1 MFGPKAL
8 NPKAALFDGE
18 ESRTRILTG
27 FLEWEIVDFAPIRWP
42 RYKAGNEYVSIGE
55 RRERCFFFLIR
66 LIIRFTTMPK
76 TLLSNCLLLS
86 LALGITVIAPGV
98 VFAQD
103 KKKKPLKSKQE
114 TITKLVDLARR
125 MRATGRYDGA
135 VAAYLKA
142 KDLAVT
148 KDLKKGL
155 VAECGEVLEFQK
167 KYKKALQI
175 YSQTR
180 QPDLEIRLL
189 IKLKFFRRAISTARL
204 YNKTRL
210 EGDAFMGL
218 GQFKEALKVYRMGN
232 HRVGEARALIFMG
245 FKDKGVKILVA
256 ERRHAQAAEVYAKL
270 KQSDLAKTQWL
281 LAKAQYEKRLVKLIN
296 EIRKYR
302 AELTPAKR
310 QKMKLR
316 PLTDLTRRIL
326 RLKLARRYRLC
337 AKSYEDL
344 AEAQEKLGN
353 TTSTKKLLSQ
363 SIKFLKMYKTTFTDN
378 GKDQFGVD
386 QIAQSDFLTR
396 IGALQKRV
404 EAP

>member
-1 MFGPKAL
+1 
-8 NPKAALFDGE
+8 
-18 ESRTRILTG
+18 
-27 FLEWEIVDFAPIRWP
+27 
-42 RYKAGNEYVSIGE
+42 
-55 RRERCFFFLIR
+55 
-66 LIIRFTTMPK
+66 MPK
-76 TLLSNCLLLS
+76 TLLSNCLLFS
-86 LALGITVIAPGV
+86 LALGLTVSAPGV
-98 VFAQD
+98 AVAQD

-270 KQSDLAKTQWL
+270 KQPDLAKTQWL

-353 TTSTKKLLSQ
+353 TSSTKKLLTQ
-363 SIKFLKMYKTTFTDN
+363 SIKFLKMYKSTFTDN

-396 IGALQKRV
+396 MGALQKRV
-404 EAP
+404 DAP

>member
-1 MFGPKAL
+1 M
-8 NPKAALFDGE
+8 NMD
-18 ESRTRILTG
+18 ILQV
-27 FLEWEIVDFAPIRWP
+27 L
-42 RYKAGNEYVSIGE
+42 
-55 RRERCFFFLIR
+55 
-66 LIIRFTTMPK
+66 TMPNNK
-76 TLLSNCLLLS
+76 SRLFLS
-86 LALGITVIAPGV
+86 LSITLICAASGGQTVY
-98 VFAQD
+98 AQD

-148 KDLKKGL
+148 KDLKQGL
-155 VAECGEVLEFQK
+155 VAECGEVLVFQK
-167 KYKKALQI
+167 KFKKALQI

-180 QPDLEIRLL
+180 QSELEIRLL

-245 FKDKGVKILVA
+245 FKDKGVKIFIA
-256 ERRHAQAAEVYAKL
+256 ERRHAQAAEVYKTL
-270 KQSDLAKTQWL
+270 KKPDLAKTQWQ

-296 EIRKYR
+296 EIRKFR
-302 AELTPAKR
+302 AELDPDKR
-310 QKMKLR
+310 KSMKLR
-316 PLTDLTRRIL
+316 PLTDFSRRIL

-337 AKSYEDL
+337 ASSYEDL
-344 AEAQEKLGN
+344 AKTQENLGN
-353 TTSTKKLLSQ
+353 RGSTKKLLSQ
-363 SIKFLKMYKTTFTDN
+363 AIKFLKMYKTTFTDN

-386 QIAQSDFLTR
+386 RITQSDFLTR